1 MTRMTEQ
8 DTSVPREDDRNE
20 LIEDESPAP
29 DPEQVDSTR
38 DDDDPGAD

>member
-1 MTRMTEQ
+1 MMEEKPTEA
-8 DTSVPREDDRNE
+8 PREDDRDD

-29 DPEQVDSTR
+29 DPEEVDSTR